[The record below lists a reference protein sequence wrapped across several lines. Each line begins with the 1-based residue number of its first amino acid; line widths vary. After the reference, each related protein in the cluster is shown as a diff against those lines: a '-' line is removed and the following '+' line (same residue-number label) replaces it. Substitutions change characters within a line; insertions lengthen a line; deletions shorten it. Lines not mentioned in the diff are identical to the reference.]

1 MQCCPAM
8 TRRRGNKSHPL
19 LTSPLS
25 ETQVSGY
32 RRRLRLHALSPWN
45 DLTNRQRA
53 ARTETRGVPSEQG
66 RVMYRIPPLPSMP
79 FNASSPGIR
88 EDGVL
93 KKKKKWPHLS
103 GRACVL
109 PTCSLPD
116 FLPFGDIRCGEKYGV
131 LLRFFL
137 VPSCSCFFPCF
148 VPAFPF
154 SLLLILAFSYRR

>member
-93 KKKKKWPHLS
+93 KKKKNGLIC
-103 GRACVL
+103 R
-109 PTCSLPD
+109 
-116 FLPFGDIRCGEKYGV
+116 GV
-131 LLRFFL
+131 LACFLR
-137 VPSCSCFFPCF
+137 VPCQTFFPSVTF
-148 VPAFPF
+148 DAEKSTGSSSDFFWSRAVPAFFPV
-154 SLLLILAFSYRR
+154 SYLLFHFRFC